1 MQKQLNKNYEKSLS
15 ILIISTLLIANNA
28 FGKLP
33 ENISDLVKEASPSV
47 VNITSKREVAS
58 RGSYG
63 YGIPDEFLERFG
75 IPREFRESPQQK
87 REALSYGSGFIFKD
101 NYILTNYH
109 VVEDATEVVVSLSD
123 RREFVANVIGI
134 DPLSDLAVLEVEGQ
148 DLPAVNIGNSDELEV
163 GDWVVAIGSP
173 FSFDFSVTAGIV
185 SAKGRSIQNN
195 NIGNYVP
202 FLQTDVA
209 INPGNSGGPLFNLE
223 GVVGINS
230 QIYSRSGGYQG
241 LAFSIPINVAL
252 DVADQI
258 ITNGEVK
265 RGYLGVRMSEVDS
278 DLADALGMSKP
289 YGALINDVEDG
300 ESADNAGLQPGDV
313 IIEFNKKEIKFSS
326 DLPHV
331 VGQIKPGS
339 NAKGKVI
346 RDGKTK
352 ILNFTLG
359 ELPSSNDRF
368 IPAKAT
374 TSDDPLGLKVAEID
388 RDNPAMANAPDGVM
402 VTRVNPGSP
411 ASGKILRGDI
421 ISMIQSK
428 SKKYEIYDT
437 DDFEFVVEELNSDDK
452 VAVHIYRNG
461 SRIITSL
468 KVN

>member
-1 MQKQLNKNYEKSLS
+1 MKKSLS

-75 IPREFRESPQQK
+75 IPREFTESPQQK

-223 GVVGINS
+223 GGVVGINS